1 MKSTQRQREIL
12 DMLKLG
18 DKALSGAFLAE
29 HFGVSRQIIVKDIS
43 TLKNQGNK
51 IISTNRGYVL
61 EKQSVF
67 NRIFKVRHTD
77 DEIEDELQTVVD
89 LGGRVIDVFVNH
101 KVYGR
106 ISAVMNIISRKSIQD
121 FLEDIHSG
129 KSRPL
134 KNVTEGYHYHTVQA
148 DSENILD
155 LIEKA
160 LDDKGYLII
169 KE

>member
-61 EKQSVF
+61 ENKGRPSRVF
-67 NRIFKVRHTD
+67 KIFHS
-77 DEIEDELQTVVD
+77 DEDVEKELKEARQHQ
-89 LGGRVIDVFVNH
+89 R
-101 KVYGR
+101 Y
-106 ISAVMNIISRKSIQD
+106 
-121 FLEDIHSG
+121 G
-129 KSRPL
+129 KSEHLLKKRPAGHIYVVFAEFSGFFHSSWRFL
-134 KNVTEGYHYHTVQA
+134 SVCFG
-148 DSENILD
+148 
-155 LIEKA
+155 
-160 LDDKGYLII
+160 
-169 KE
+169 